1 MTLNMLNTPRYRVKK
16 KCMFS
21 CITNKTT
28 NFTTTINTPH
38 YNKAENIM
46 HTANA
51 IEKGYMKGTTSYVKL
66 AVDPQFGRYIGQGG
80 TILNN
85 F

>member
-1 MTLNMLNTPRYRVKK
+1 
-16 KCMFS
+16 
-21 CITNKTT
+21 
-28 NFTTTINTPH
+28 
-38 YNKAENIM
+38 M